1 MRALQYLAIL
11 MIAIITFPATAKV
24 AHHRGVLAAAADRV
38 DVDYISLL
46 TVAHFESRGDAKAQ
60 NKRSSAGGL
69 MGFTDRTWRAYIKR
83 HGKQYGFDHRTS
95 KYNPRANALMAAH
108 YMKDNERVLR
118 KVLKR
123 QPVPGEL
130 YMAHLLG
137 LGGAI
142 KVFKAPGHRTAAYL
156 LPTSA
161 KGNKRY
167 FYQNDGRGKPRTV
180 QQFRDYM
187 NWRFT
192 SIGEQYAKQ
201 FDIGEDLMVARL

>member
-11 MIAIITFPATAKV
+11 LIAFVTLPASAQV

-46 TVAHFESRGDAKAQ
+46 TVAHIESRGNAKAQ
-60 NKRSSAGGL
+60 NRNSSAGGL

-83 HGKQYGFDHRTS
+83 YGHHYGFNHRTS

-142 KVFKAPGHRTAAYL
+142 KLFKTPGHRTAAYV

-167 FYQNDGRGKPRTV
+167 FYRDDGKGKPRTV

-192 SIGEQYAKQ
+192 SIGEQYAQ
-201 FDIGEDLMVARL
+201 RFSQSEDMVIARL